1 MPYYTSADGTRLH
14 YLDSGEGRPALLF
27 IHGWCGD
34 VRHWEPQAR
43 AFRGRHRVVR
53 VDRRGDGRS
62 QAPARGYLP
71 REQADDIATLVRS
84 LRIRRVVAI
93 GHAGGA
99 PATLELAGRHP
110 GLVSALVVV
119 DWAPDLRPASQRRA
133 APLPEEGYEAAL
145 ARRYEGFFGP
155 AADRRRVR
163 RWAAEAART
172 PRHVAMANRDG
183 LVKTSPRALLRRVKP
198 LPQPIAH
205 FRFGDVELDFLNHRA
220 TRDGERL
227 TLTARWFLILK
238 LLIENRD
245 RVTTRNELLKRIW
258 GYSIYPTTPENRAE
272 PREVGLS

>member
-1 MPYYTSADGTRLH
+1 MPHYTSADTTRLH

-71 REQADDIATLVRS
+71 REQADEIAALVRS

-183 LVKTSPRALLRRVKP
+183 LAKTTPRALLRRVK
-198 LPQPIAH
+198 QPALWI
-205 FRFGDVELDFLNHRA
+205 NA
-220 TRDGERL
+220 TRPDACVSVPQWIPQAEVAQVVGSGHFPQLEVPEQFNAILRNFLDRL
-227 TLTARWFLILK
+227 
-238 LLIENRD
+238 
-245 RVTTRNELLKRIW
+245 
-258 GYSIYPTTPENRAE
+258 
-272 PREVGLS
+272 